1 MKPKTEILI
10 KYSELVGKYP
20 LKKIFEYLN
29 ILQKTGI
36 TNMFGAT
43 PYLYGGREWIQKQ
56 IDYFDIEEDE
66 NVEKLLDM
74 ADEIKD
80 SIISGALKRQ
90 EREETNN
97 FIRSVERRVQ
107 QESKDILKIWMD
119 FKGKVLKESII
130 IEAKYNKKDAANFL
144 FRRVTK
150 EELDNEY
157 KEVYEYYSFNWNNR
171 HKYRFE
177 NFDLFKKVFTTTIM
191 DGVHGKLIDGFL
203 ETDDEIGELYDN
215 VLKIIDDIYGNRIA
229 RLWTLKTGQRV

>member
-1 MKPKTEILI
+1 MGVNVEIMKLYHKLT
-10 KYSELVGKYP
+10 KDYQ

-29 ILQKTGI
+29 TLQKTGI

-74 ADEIKD
+74 SDEIKD

-97 FIRSVERRVQ
+97 FIRSIERRVQ
-107 QESKDILKIWMD
+107 QEAKDILKIWMS

-130 IEAKYNKKDAANFL
+130 IETKYNKKDAANFL

-150 EELDNEY
+150 EELDDEF
-157 KEVYEYYSFNWNNR
+157 KETYQYYSDYW
-171 HKYRFE
+171 KK
-177 NFDLFKKVFTTTIM
+177 FKHNDGTLSQFKQVFITSIM
-191 DGVHGKLIDGFL
+191 DKIHGKLIDGFL
-203 ETDDEIGELYDN
+203 GKSPADLYN
-215 VLKIIDDIYGNRIA
+215 KIMGIINEIYGDYITK
-229 RLWTLKTGQRV
+229 LWTQKTGQRV

>member
-1 MKPKTEILI
+1 MGVNVEIMKLYHKLT
-10 KYSELVGKYP
+10 KDYQ

-29 ILQKTGI
+29 TLQKTGI

-74 ADEIKD
+74 SDEIKD

-97 FIRSVERRVQ
+97 FIRSIERRVQ
-107 QESKDILKIWMD
+107 QEAKDILKIWMN

-130 IEAKYNKKDAANFL
+130 VETKYNKKDAANFL

-150 EELDNEY
+150 EELDDEF
-157 KEVYEYYSFNWNNR
+157 KETYQYYSDYWKKF
-171 HKYRFE
+171 KY
-177 NFDLFKKVFTTTIM
+177 NDGTLSQFKQVFITSIM
-191 DGVHGKLIDGFL
+191 DKIHGKLIDGFL
-203 ETDDEIGELYDN
+203 GKSPADLYN
-215 VLKIIDDIYGNRIA
+215 KIMGIINEIYGDYITK
-229 RLWTLKTGQRV
+229 LWTQKTGQRV